1 MAVRPHLLT
10 ALALAC
16 CVLKAAAAEAPAEP
30 RTRGVLK
37 SVFEQDGRRYVRLQ
51 LDVLRQ
57 PQMPFSTIT
66 YRLQDAAL
74 LDGLR
79 EGVSVGFRVE
89 RIAGENTVTA
99 IGELPPCVRFQP
111 CR

>member
-1 MAVRPHLLT
+1 MAARPHLLT

-16 CVLKAAAAEAPAEP
+16 CVTHAVAAEAPAEP

-37 SVFEQDGRRYVRLQ
+37 SAFEQDGRRYVRLQ

-66 YRLQDAAL
+66 YRVQEPRL
-74 LDGLR
+74 LEGLR
-79 EGVSVGFRVE
+79 EGASVGFRVE